1 MADELTDKLAEA
13 VYELFGNINEQKKRQ
28 DNCKHLYGRS
38 GGGGQGEPVPEWIKE
53 KENIF
58 KYDYIEILFAYCP
71 KCGKKLIED

>member
-1 MADELTDKLAEA
+1 MQDKL
-13 VYELFGNINEQKKRQ
+13 VTIKNIDGTEIEFVAKVE
-28 DNCKHLYGRS
+28 CKHIYGRS